1 MGVQSFPRRKLM
13 TKRLLGIV
21 VAVLL
26 STTLASAQGRPGAC
40 AADIKSKCG
49 DVKPGEGRIA
59 ACVKEHLAELSQ
71 PCQARLAK
79 LAEVAKACAA
89 DVKKSCG
96 DVKPGRGRIEAC
108 LEKALGNLSDECKS
122 AIIGSIAGRR

>member
-1 MGVQSFPRRKLM
+1 M
-13 TKRLLGIV
+13 TKRLVGIV
-21 VAVLL
+21 VALLL
-26 STTLASAQGRPGAC
+26 STVLASAQARPGAC
-40 AADIKSKCG
+40 AADIKAKCG

-59 ACVKEHLAELSQ
+59 ACVKEHLGEMSQ

-79 LAEVAKACAA
+79 LPAVAKACAA

-108 LEKALGNLSDECKS
+108 LGQALGNLSEECK
-122 AIIGSIAGRR
+122 AAVIGSVAGRR